1 MARETRKI
9 QKVGGSTF
17 SVSLPKDWARARGLD
32 AGSLVTLF
40 AHPDDVLVVQPGDDD
55 RETERTVTVAHES
68 PQRLERLLRS
78 AYAAGVDAIR
88 FEATESLTRE
98 QRRAV
103 GRVTDDLPGTTVVQE
118 REDLLAIRVLL
129 DGSEVSIQQSVRQL
143 AFVASSTHRDAVG
156 ALVGEADP
164 DAIDRGAEAD
174 RLFALVDR
182 HFQRGCSEIGTLDAL
197 DSSRPELAVL
207 RATARELQ
215 AVAADARRLGNLVET
230 HGQGQDVDDARHQS
244 GTDADHTAPLAD
256 DDLAEAFERLGERAR
271 TVLERATDAL
281 VAEDGTD
288 DARSALARHAALE
301 DALDETERALF
312 AAEPDVWQGRALEHC
327 RRTADHG
334 ATVAQ
339 LALRG
344 ALRRGDLDA
353 AAPPDPADGSVGAAG
368 VPGVIDGESTED
380 GVSVDGPDVAPD
392 ADD

>member
-1 MARETRKI
+1 MSRETRKI

-32 AGSLVTLF
+32 AGSLVTLY

-55 RETERTVTVAHES
+55 GETERTVTVGHDS
-68 PQRLERLLRS
+68 PDRLEQLLRW

-88 FEATESLTRE
+88 FDATETLTRE

-118 REDLLAIRVLL
+118 REDLLVVRVLL

-143 AFVASSTHRDAVG
+143 AFVASSTHREAMG
-156 ALVGEADP
+156 ALVGETDP
-164 DAIDRGAEAD
+164 DAVDRGAEAD

-182 HFQRGCSEIGTLDAL
+182 HFQRACAEINTLDAL
-197 DSSRPELAVL
+197 DTARPELAAL

-215 AVAADARRLGNLVET
+215 QVAADARRLGDLVAIAGADST
-230 HGQGQDVDDARHQS
+230 GGDGS
-244 GTDADHTAPLAD
+244 GAKCDAPLAGD
-256 DDLAEAFERLGERAR
+256 DVADEFARLGERAQL
-271 TVLERATDAL
+271 VLERATDAV
-281 VAEDGTD
+281 VAEDGA
-288 DARSALARHAALE
+288 DAARAALTLYADLE
-301 DALDETERALF
+301 ADLS
-312 AAEPDVWQGRALEHC
+312 AAEQDLLAGDPDVWHGRALEHC
-327 RRTADHG
+327 RRTADRG

-353 AAPPDPADGSVGAAG
+353 PAPLDPVDDPAGGAEEAG
-368 VPGVIDGESTED
+368 PIDGLPDD
-380 GVSVDGPDVAPD
+380 GRGVEAPD
-392 ADD
+392 LAPESDG